1 MSLSTDSRFSFFNRP
16 AIPTGHYLC
25 IAGYRS
31 ISRSMHAE
39 AQLQA
44 GCNETIIERS
54 LVHRR
59 RQLSELTAY
68 GSIVAPFVSR
78 GGGATVC

>member
-1 MSLSTDSRFSFFNRP
+1 
-16 AIPTGHYLC
+16 
-25 IAGYRS
+25 
-31 ISRSMHAE
+31 MHAE

-44 GCNETIIERS
+44 GCNEMIIERS